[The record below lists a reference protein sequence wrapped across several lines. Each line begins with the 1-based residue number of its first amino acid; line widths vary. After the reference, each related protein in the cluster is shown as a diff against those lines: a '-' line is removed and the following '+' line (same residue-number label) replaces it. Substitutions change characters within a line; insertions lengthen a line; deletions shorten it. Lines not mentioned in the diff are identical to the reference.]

1 MIPSILELS
10 IFFSMSHDF
19 VMICDLCDY
28 ICDVI
33 SYFFVQ
39 YPRKEKETQNKI
51 KGKWEKENK
60 EKGK

>member
-19 VMICDLCDY
+19 VTICDLCDY

-51 KGKWEKENK
+51 KGK
-60 EKGK
+60 